1 MISVSIL
8 GPLQAATDDEPLPI
22 TGRSERVVLA
32 ALAAF
37 SRGGVSVH
45 CLMDALWGAGPPK
58 SGTKVLQNVVLRLRK
73 SLGAEIIETRPG
85 GYAVRAIVDSIE
97 FEHLVHDGR
106 ALAIDGDWQAAS
118 SALWT
123 AVEMWRGPPL
133 PELCEWPLGR
143 HEAARLD
150 ELGRLIREEHAET
163 ELMCGR
169 HHEVVPDLEAMVS
182 DEPLRER
189 RWALL
194 MLALHRSGR
203 QAEALRAFQR
213 ARHAFQE
220 VGLELGPDIVEL
232 DRAIGSRAPA
242 LRADGGW
249 LAGHHRFA
257 QSVGG

>member
-1 MISVSIL
+1 M
-8 GPLQAATDDEPLPI
+8 
-22 TGRSERVVLA
+22 
-32 ALAAF
+32 
-37 SRGGVSVH
+37 
-45 CLMDALWGAGPPK
+45 
-58 SGTKVLQNVVLRLRK
+58 LQNVVLRLRK

-106 ALAIDGDWQAAS
+106 ALAIDGDWHAAS
-118 SALWT
+118 SALCA
-123 AVEMWRGPPL
+123 AVDLWRGPPL
-133 PELCEWPLGR
+133 QELCEWPLGR

-213 ARHAFQE
+213 ARCRIPGGRAGARSGHRRARQ
-220 VGLELGPDIVEL
+220 G
-232 DRAIGSRAPA
+232 DRIACPRAQGGRRVARRPPPVRTERRRLASR
-242 LRADGGW
+242 R
-249 LAGHHRFA
+249 
-257 QSVGG
+257 